1 MLHPKSLLS
10 LISFSISGNAASIS
24 QRETDCLVTLRLSA
38 MASCVIPCSFRSA
51 AIFSPIVM

>member
-1 MLHPKSLLS
+1 MRLYRKILA
-10 LISFSISGNAASIS
+10 ISFNASIS